1 MQIKGELTGYVPSMY
16 DEPTYNGEP
25 QNNWTIKVL
34 VTEDTEELVSQLE
47 TEYDKG
53 CEWWQGING
62 RKSFY
67 DPPYKLFDDGSVRV
81 TMTAKLSYEE
91 FPLPVVDCELEPI
104 AKDLWLRPG
113 TKVIAHGEVKFHA
126 RKAPKGGIRICPT
139 GVQII
144 EAVTTSG
151 RDRGPVKFV
160 KQAGFTQSKPNVE
173 KLATVSVEGADP
185 DF

>member
-1 MQIKGELTGYVPSMY
+1 
-16 DEPTYNGEP
+16 
-25 QNNWTIKVL
+25 
-34 VTEDTEELVSQLE
+34 
-47 TEYDKG
+47 
-53 CEWWQGING
+53 
-62 RKSFY
+62 
-67 DPPYKLFDDGSVRV
+67 
-81 TMTAKLSYEE
+81 MTAKLSYEE

-126 RKAPKGGIRICPT
+126 RKAPKGGIRLCPT

-144 EAVTTSG
+144 EAVTTTG

-160 KQAGFTQSKPNVE
+160 KQSGFTQSKPNVE
-173 KLATVSVEGADP
+173 ELATVSVKGADP